1 MRLRPEVLPAPNTNR
16 RNVPSQQLE
25 QQEEVPRAQ
34 AQVSA
39 KANDINAMLGRRQS
53 RAKAS
58 ANAVPADSPVSPD
71 NVNKMLARTR
81 KRQGREDTPRCSSSD
96 EDGAK
101 NLYPLSSQAV
111 KRSPG
116 FDSLFMSDSE

>member
-53 RAKAS
+53 RAKAR
-58 ANAVPADSPVSPD
+58 ANAVPAVSPVSP
-71 NVNKMLARTR
+71 VMLHKMLARTR
-81 KRQGREDTPRCSSSD
+81 KRQGRDTPRCTSSD

>member
-1 MRLRPEVLPAPNTNR
+1 MRLRPKVLPAPNTNR
-16 RNVPSQQLE
+16 RNVPSQQ
-25 QQEEVPRAQ
+25 P
-34 AQVSA
+34 
-39 KANDINAMLGRRQS
+39 S

>member
-25 QQEEVPRAQ
+25 QQEAVQ
-34 AQVSA
+34 
-39 KANDINAMLGRRQS
+39 
-53 RAKAS
+53 AKAS

-96 EDGAK
+96 EDGAAK